1 MIINT
6 TVYLVLSD
14 KIEPTLYYI
23 HESMSILSLYY
34 KERVRRK
41 ELDVG
46 ILKITIDL
54 PNLKL

>member
-1 MIINT
+1 MIINTT

-23 HESMSILSLYY
+23 YESMSILFLYY

-41 ELDVG
+41 ELDVD
-46 ILKITIDL
+46 T
-54 PNLKL
+54 P

>member
-46 ILKITIDL
+46 T
-54 PNLKL
+54 P